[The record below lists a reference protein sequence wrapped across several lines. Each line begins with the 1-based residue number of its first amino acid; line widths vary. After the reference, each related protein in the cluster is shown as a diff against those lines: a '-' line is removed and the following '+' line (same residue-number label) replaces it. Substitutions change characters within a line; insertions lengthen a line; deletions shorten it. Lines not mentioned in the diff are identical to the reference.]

1 MASKGGLNMRFSKE
15 LEQWAM
21 SHSTTKE
28 IASVI
33 ERMSGEV
40 CTAIDYSDDD
50 GNHNNPIM
58 QRLWEDTSYIEQRKI
73 IYLAWKMADPER
85 DELFWGQDTIH
96 RPSISETIFPE
107 TVFYTPDNW
116 GRERFFM
123 EENAIESFLISMVEW
138 EDASIDDCLQCD
150 LVQQIDWNLA
160 QYEGYDG
167 RTFFLEWHEDR
178 RAFMAISE

>member
-1 MASKGGLNMRFSKE
+1 MRFSQE
-15 LEQWAM
+15 LEQWARGHNT
-21 SHSTTKE
+21 SYE
-28 IASVI
+28 IADVI
-33 ERMSGEV
+33 ETMSGEV
-40 CTAIDYSDDD
+40 CTDYYCDDD
-50 GNHNNPIM
+50 NPNPIM
-58 QRLWEDTSYIEQRKI
+58 QRLWEDPSDIEQRKI

-85 DELFWGQDTIH
+85 DELFWGQDNIH
-96 RPSISETIFPE
+96 RPSISETLFPE

-178 RAFMAISE
+178 RAFMAIAE